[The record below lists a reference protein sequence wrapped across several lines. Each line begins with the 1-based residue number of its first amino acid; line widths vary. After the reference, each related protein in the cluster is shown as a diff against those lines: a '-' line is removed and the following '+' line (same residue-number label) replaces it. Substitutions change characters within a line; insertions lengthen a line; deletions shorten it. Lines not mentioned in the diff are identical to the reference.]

1 MMPLVSLPLP
11 QIACVFLSQ
20 PSQIAKWKNPA
31 IPFIASNLP
40 LLVPIKNA
48 QLLGRSLTHKS
59 WAAQQAQ
66 NRDVSCTTLKNS
78 GDGGCNRALE
88 LLGDGVLALYSIEVL
103 TRRHP
108 GFSHSALHVSNECPR
123 QCASQ
128 SFTTEYAAL
137 RQ

>member
-1 MMPLVSLPLP
+1 MPLVSLPLP

-40 LLVPIKNA
+40 LLVPIKDA
-48 QLLGRSLTHKS
+48 QLLDRSLTHRS
-59 WAAQQAQ
+59 WTAQQAQ
-66 NRDVSCTTLKNS
+66 NRGTGCTTMKNS
-78 GDGGCNRALE
+78 VDGGCNQALE

-108 GFSHSALHVSNECPR
+108 GFSHSALHVSVGCPLQYTSR
-123 QCASQ
+123 P
-128 SFTTEYAAL
+128 FTPEYAS
-137 RQ
+137 RRR